1 MGKTHKFG
9 TDFCAVPPHSSLA
22 QSVEHLTVNQGV
34 TGSSPVILGFLEAG
48 TMEQHRPSLASP
60 LTFPSFH
67 IEGKWSVT
75 NESTTTYTKFGV
87 SGWFIA
93 AVAYAIHSGD
103 ISMLERSV
111 EYAK

>member
-1 MGKTHKFG
+1 MK
-9 TDFCAVPPHSSLA
+9 ASLA
-22 QSVEHLTVNQGV
+22 LDNIGLS
-34 TGSSPVILGFLEAG
+34 GSWNDG
-48 TMEQHRPSLASP
+48 TTSSEFGLSANLSE
-60 LTFPSFH
+60 FS

-103 ISMLERSV
+103 ISMLERSA